1 MKPRLW
7 QCENRRSIK
16 VTRQPL
22 NYSWKL
28 GLKQKY
34 WHSLWTK
41 KKIIR
46 AVDKHN
52 TTNHAESSSDMHQSQ
67 AHTLPKRPSLVT
79 GARTDKFGLS
89 FWGPNSCMSAY
100 HSVRVEGRGGEREST
115 QSEGTEGQ
123 KGKKEKGGST
133 EGGRISHMRWSNR
146 KNEQGKEENESAS
159 YLLPQTVLAEWSFT
173 ERSHIMKNSL

>member
-1 MKPRLW
+1 MKQR
-7 QCENRRSIK
+7 QCDNRWSIK

-22 NYSWKL
+22 NYSLKL

-34 WHSLWTK
+34 WHWLWT

-67 AHTLPKRPSLVT
+67 AYTLPKRPSLVT

-100 HSVRVEGRGGEREST
+100 HSVRVEVRGGEREST

-123 KGKKEKGGST
+123 KGKKEMGGSA

-146 KNEQGKEENESAS
+146 RNEQGKEENQ
-159 YLLPQTVLAEWSFT
+159 LLIFYHKLF
-173 ERSHIMKNSL
+173 